1 MSRYISCETVFK
13 LSNESF
19 TVDVAGGVI
28 EGKAS
33 RKQSVGEKSFAATLI
48 YPNLFVF
55 LPSHPEDVIP
65 IDLEKGKPHSSSIL
79 FRSRSTTALVHPK
92 PMTFSL

>member
-33 RKQSVGEKSFAATLI
+33 KKQSVGESHSPLHSFIQI
-48 YPNLFVF
+48 YSF
-55 LPSHPEDVIP
+55 SSRHIP
-65 IDLEKGKPHSSSIL
+65 K
-79 FRSRSTTALVHPK
+79 
-92 PMTFSL
+92 M